1 MVYSNYQ
8 DQVSLPHCSSST
20 TDHYTTTTTT
30 TTITA
35 TNLSISHPSLHCS
48 WPIFQ
53 QHTNTRKQ
61 YYIIKCK
68 CRLVL
73 VLLSPPRTALLILLP
88 SSSAPSCNPNPNS
101 CASSL
106 FMSYIPA
113 AFNKNATA
121 STVSLST
128 IGSCSGINIITA
140 TIRLYLIIGI
150 FYLFL
155 NPSHNYSILKVL
167 QQK

>member
-30 TTITA
+30 TTA
-35 TNLSISHPSLHCS
+35 TNLSIGHSSLHCT

-61 YYIIKCK
+61 YYIIKCI
-68 CRLVL
+68 CRFLVL
-73 VLLSPPRTALLILLP
+73 VSLPPPRTALLILLP
-88 SSSAPSCNPNPNS
+88 SSSAPNCNPTQILALLHCLCP
-101 CASSL
+101 
-106 FMSYIPA
+106 IPA
-113 AFNKNATA
+113 AFNKYATA

-128 IGSCSGINIITA
+128 IGSCSGINITA
-140 TIRLYLIIGI
+140 TIRLYL
-150 FYLFL
+150 FL
-155 NPSHNYSILKVL
+155 NPSHHYSILKVL